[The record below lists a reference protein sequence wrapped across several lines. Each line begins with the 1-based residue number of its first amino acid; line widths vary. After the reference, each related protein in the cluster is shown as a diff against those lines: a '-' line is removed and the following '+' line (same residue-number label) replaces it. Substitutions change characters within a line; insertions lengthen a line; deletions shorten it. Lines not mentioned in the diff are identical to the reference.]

1 MLSCLR
7 WTYAFNCIHLNEL
20 VLSSITDILSF
31 CIKQTCREF
40 IFLYIHTKAAKK
52 KMTRLITYL
61 YLPLEGAQVT
71 PWVPVTE
78 FKNSCF
84 KALENSIINCRVEK
98 KQRDFQNILH
108 CTSLFLSLKK
118 KNISW
123 PLWQVM
129 FENYQFSGVYIAIQ
143 AVLTLYAQGKN
154 AFSTKYS
161 LIFHIISLSLKM
173 NGTIIWKVI
182 KY

>member
-1 MLSCLR
+1 
-7 WTYAFNCIHLNEL
+7 
-20 VLSSITDILSF
+20 
-31 CIKQTCREF
+31 
-40 IFLYIHTKAAKK
+40 
-52 KMTRLITYL
+52 
-61 YLPLEGAQVT
+61 
-71 PWVPVTE
+71 
-78 FKNSCF
+78 
-84 KALENSIINCRVEK
+84 
-98 KQRDFQNILH
+98 
-108 CTSLFLSLKK
+108 
-118 KNISW
+118 
-123 PLWQVM
+123 M

>member
-1 MLSCLR
+1 MNWFCPVLLISLVF
-7 WTYAFNCIHLNEL
+7 ALNKPAEN
-20 VLSSITDILSF
+20 
-31 CIKQTCREF
+31 
-40 IFLYIHTKAAKK
+40 LYFYTSTQRQQKK
-52 KMTRLITYL
+52 KRTRLITYL
-61 YLPLEGAQVT
+61 CLPLEGAQVT